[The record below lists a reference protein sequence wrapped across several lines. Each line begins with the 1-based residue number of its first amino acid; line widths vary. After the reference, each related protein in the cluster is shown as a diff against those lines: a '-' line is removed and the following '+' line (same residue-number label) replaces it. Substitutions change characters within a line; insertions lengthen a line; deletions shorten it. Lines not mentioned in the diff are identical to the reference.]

1 MGAFDMQKTQA
12 QLNRRL
18 LKAVKKR
25 NILQTKSLLDE
36 GADPN
41 SEGSFFQAPS
51 LLYQAAVDGS
61 IDIVKLLLAAGAKV
75 NFAHPNFG
83 TALFAASQ
91 KGVADLVSVLLD
103 AGADPNIACDRV
115 QMNGLTALTEAC
127 ARGHHGIAKMLV
139 AAGANVNHR
148 IEPTGHTPL
157 VNAIIAKDV
166 ELVQFLLESGAS
178 LKTKFRKF
186 RDCTPLHSAAISG
199 NLRIVQLLMAHGADP
214 NALDSKRNTPCAY
227 TFNGKIMQALTSRGR
242 EAQIAISSSTPDAP
256 VAAPRPSEED
266 LEALP
271 SDSAVLRLTF
281 SGVYWILA
289 NWKYRITLDG
299 ELLDEAGIAKPY
311 YREVNVRLGS
321 HVVEIKV
328 PLRKAKKYTI
338 ACSRSGYYAVIL
350 EYSMTW
356 GNFADSCKSKMIATG
371 PQEHDV
377 VPEPKISS
385 STSMPPPLPKESQE
399 PQVQCPNCGRT
410 FAFSQYQVD
419 AHGKG
424 ACPGC
429 GIHIEFEE

>member
-1 MGAFDMQKTQA
+1 MQKTQA

-18 LKAVKKR
+18 FKAVKKR
-25 NILQTKSLLDE
+25 NILLTKSLLDE

-41 SEGSFFQAPS
+41 SEGTFFQAPS

-61 IDIVKLLLAAGAKV
+61 IDITKSLLAAGAKV

-83 TALFAASQ
+83 TALFAACQ
-91 KGVADLVSVLLD
+91 KGVPELVSVLLD
-103 AGADPNIACDRV
+103 AGADPNIACERLV
-115 QMNGLTALTEAC
+115 MNGLTPLTEAC
-127 ARGHHGIAKMLV
+127 GRGHYAIAKMLV

-148 IEPTGHTPL
+148 IEPIGHTL
-157 VNAIIAKDV
+157 
-166 ELVQFLLESGAS
+166 
-178 LKTKFRKF
+178 
-186 RDCTPLHSAAISG
+186 LHSAAIRG

-214 NALDSKRNTPCAY
+214 SALDSKRQKPGFY
-227 TFNGKIMQALTSRGR
+227 TFNGKILQALESRSR
-242 EAQIAISSSTPDAP
+242 ETQIAIASSTTDAA
-256 VAAPRPSEED
+256 VLEPRPSEES
-266 LEALP
+266 LKALR
-271 SDSAVLRLTF
+271 SDTAILRLTF
-281 SGVYWILA
+281 SGMYWILA
-289 NWKYRITLDG
+289 DWKYRITLDG
-299 ELLDEAGIAKPY
+299 ELLDEPRITKPY

-321 HVVEIKV
+321 HIIEIKV

-356 GNFADSCKSKMIATG
+356 GNFADSCKSKMIAAG

-377 VPEPKISS
+377 VPEPKIPSS
-385 STSMPPPLPKESQE
+385 NSMPPPLPKESQE

-410 FAFSQYQVD
+410 FAFSQYQLD